1 MARGFSAKERRKM
14 NNAIRW
20 GSDLEAGRER
30 AAREKKH
37 VFLDF
42 FNPQ

>member
-1 MARGFSAKERRKM
+1 MKE
-14 NNAIRW
+14 AIRW

-30 AAREKKH
+30 AARESKH